1 MSTLSQRGRTTTI
14 NTTSS
19 VPNVMRL
26 RNGSGGG
33 GIGMRHC
40 TTTTNSSGNPSA
52 FKSMSPVVLLRG
64 SRFHGVSVSHINN
77 NRNIDKNNNNTL
89 IQKQHVHHHRRQQPQ
104 CYSDNSGGR
113 DDGED
118 DDGDDD
124 EYDDEPD
131 ILLHEDSTGRTL
143 PVGVQCMVPFN
154 DEQYFVCYPMD
165 DPVAFVRAPSSSKSS
180 SSKKNSNRKHKH
192 NANNTTDDEYDE
204 GDLEPIED
212 QDVIDKLFPNA
223 SAVLAETHLQLQ
235 NTPFVLTVADF
246 SDAVLHEPDDT
257 FDDGDNSDEDSET
270 TLGDDRDVEIVAEFM
285 ADGVCYYVVRPVEE
299 VLIVAKAIGEAK
311 TEFEVLS
318 SNELERVSPVIEEYI
333 DRERQ
338 EGAFI

>member
-1 MSTLSQRGRTTTI
+1 
-14 NTTSS
+14 
-19 VPNVMRL
+19 MRL
-26 RNGSGGG
+26 RNGGRGGT
-33 GIGMRHC
+33 GMRHY
-40 TTTTNSSGNPSA
+40 TTTTTATSNGNA
-52 FKSMSPVVLLRG
+52 FAFTSMSSSVVVLRG
-64 SRFHGVSVSHINN
+64 SRFHGVSVSRHNN
-77 NRNIDKNNNNTL
+77 NNKLNRNNTKNNNNTS
-89 IQKQHVHHHRRQQPQ
+89 IQKQQLQQHRRQQPQ
-104 CYSDNSGGR
+104 CYADNSVGR
-113 DDGED
+113 DGDGD
-118 DDGDDD
+118 DDGKDDDDD

-131 ILLHEDSTGRTL
+131 IVLHEDSTGRTL
-143 PVGVQCMVPFN
+143 PVGVQCIVPFN

-165 DPVAFVRAPSSSKSS
+165 DPVAFVRAPSSSKS
-180 SSKKNSNRKHKH
+180 NINTTPNNNNRKHKG
-192 NANNTTDDEYDE
+192 NTKDEEYED

-246 SDAVLHEPDDT
+246 SDTVLHEPDDT
-257 FDDGDNSDEDSET
+257 FDGGDGGDEDDGT

-285 ADGVCYYVVRPVEE
+285 ANGMCYFVVRPVEE
-299 VLIVAKAIGEAK
+299 VLIVAKAVGEAK

-333 DRERQ
+333 DRERK